1 MTSPT
6 TNAAAP
12 GSAMTGL
19 SQRRIFLIIGAL
31 MLGMLLAALDQTIVS
46 TALPTIVGDLKGGSH
61 IAWVITAYLLAT
73 TVSTPLWGK
82 LGDQYGRKIFF
93 QAAIVI
99 FLIGS
104 ILSGLSQSMFELIA
118 FRAVQGLG
126 SGGLMVGAQAIVG
139 DIVSPR
145 ERGKYVGLFGGVFG
159 LASVVGPLLGGVFV
173 DNLTWRWIFY
183 INVPIGVIALIVVAL
198 QVPGTLRR
206 VHHQIDY
213 LGTAVLAL
221 AVTSLILLTSL
232 GGTTYAWA
240 STPIYI
246 LGVAGVALIGVFVL
260 VERRAAEPVLPLH
273 LFKLRTFSMTSVV
286 GFIVGFAMFGAITY
300 LPAFFQVVRGISPTI
315 SGVYLLP
322 LMAGLLLVS
331 ISSGQVISKTGKYRF
346 FPIAGSAF
354 MTVGLFLLHLMGVHT
369 STALDALYM
378 LVLGMGIGGVMQVL
392 VIIVQNGV
400 PHSELGVATS
410 GATFFR
416 SIGGSFGTAIFGA
429 IFSNVLVG
437 NLAKHLHGVS
447 LPSGFSSADATPA
460 LLSKLPAA
468 VHSGFV
474 AGYAESIQTVF
485 LVAVPIAALAFLVT
499 WLIPQVE
506 LKQWGGPAKDAA
518 GTEAPAAAEVTPDG
532 EITPIELKAMMDR
545 GPRPFILDV
554 RNPEEIAICR
564 IAGSTVIPLP
574 ELTNRLD
581 ELDPHRLENLFEI
594 GIDEVSLRKQHRY
607 LTLVADHLR
616 GQIVWGV
623 EGRDAATAARFFDE
637 IGTDRAHA
645 IEVVSMDMG
654 PGYGKATRE
663 HAPQAIIAIDPFHV
677 VALGNRAL
685 DDVRRDY
692 WNQLRR
698 SGDLAAARRFKD
710 ARWSLLKAPPNLTD
724 NQTVTLRK
732 LKRAGGEVWRA
743 YTLLSA
749 VDVDRGR
756 AVDGGLGCC

>member
-1 MTSPT
+1 MASATPAPAEGSQISPGADDGALP
-6 TNAAAP
+6 NL
-12 GSAMTGL
+12 GR
-19 SQRRIFLIIGAL
+19 RRILLIIGAL
-31 MLGMLLAALDQTIVS
+31 MCGMLLAALDQTIVS

-104 ILSGLSQSMFELIA
+104 ILSGLSTSMFELIA

-183 INVPIGVIALIVVAL
+183 INVPIGVIALVVVAL

-246 LGVAGVALIGVFVL
+246 LGVAGVVLIGVFVL

-346 FPIAGSAF
+346 FPIAGAGF

-468 VHSGFV
+468 VHTGFV

-506 LKQWGGPAKDAA
+506 LKQWGGAAKEASSAEGTAVADVAA
-518 GTEAPAAAEVTPDG
+518 AAAASPAALSTEEALVTQ
-532 EITPIELKAMMDR
+532 ET
-545 GPRPFILDV
+545 
-554 RNPEEIAICR
+554 
-564 IAGSTVIPLP
+564 
-574 ELTNRLD
+574 
-581 ELDPHRLENLFEI
+581 LDPQ
-594 GIDEVSLRKQHRY
+594 D
-607 LTLVADHLR
+607 A
-616 GQIVWGV
+616 
-623 EGRDAATAARFFDE
+623 GR
-637 IGTDRAHA
+637 
-645 IEVVSMDMG
+645 V
-654 PGYGKATRE
+654 
-663 HAPQAIIAIDPFHV
+663 DP
-677 VALGNRAL
+677 
-685 DDVRRDY
+685 
-692 WNQLRR
+692 
-698 SGDLAAARRFKD
+698 
-710 ARWSLLKAPPNLTD
+710 
-724 NQTVTLRK
+724 
-732 LKRAGGEVWRA
+732 
-743 YTLLSA
+743 
-749 VDVDRGR
+749 
-756 AVDGGLGCC
+756 